1 MGSIPI
7 TRLFYVPERAGKET
21 AAGKEA
27 CVNDMTL
34 QFCLNSI
41 LLGVGL
47 AMDAFSV
54 SCANALREPKMKLPR
69 MAVIAGVYAF
79 FQFLMPV
86 TGWLC
91 VHTIEEHFVAIQDF
105 IPWIALAL
113 LTWIGGNMLVEG
125 IREGRSS
132 ASSGSRTVQSTSQQ
146 EQPAQSAFQQELPDQ
161 EQPAQSA
168 SQQELP
174 DQEQPAQSA
183 SQQKQLHEDCGER
196 TQGKAPVN
204 ENAGRLTVS
213 VLLLQGIATSI
224 DALSTGFTIASYD
237 WRMAL
242 TACLIIA
249 AVTFA
254 ICMGGLEIGK
264 KAGVKLTGKADILGG
279 IILIAIGLEIV
290 ITHYFLP

>member
-1 MGSIPI
+1 
-7 TRLFYVPERAGKET
+7 
-21 AAGKEA
+21 
-27 CVNDMTL
+27 MTL

-168 SQQELP
+168 SQQ
-174 DQEQPAQSA
+174 
-183 SQQKQLHEDCGER
+183 KQLHEDCGER

>member
-1 MGSIPI
+1 
-7 TRLFYVPERAGKET
+7 
-21 AAGKEA
+21 
-27 CVNDMTL
+27 MTL

-125 IREGRSS
+125 IRESRLC
-132 ASSGSRTVQSTSQQ
+132 ASSGIRTVQSTSQQ
-146 EQPAQSAFQQELPDQ
+146 EQPAQSAFQQELPDQEQPAQSASQQELPDQ

-213 VLLLQGIATSI
+213 VLLLQGVATSI

>member
-1 MGSIPI
+1 
-7 TRLFYVPERAGKET
+7 
-21 AAGKEA
+21 
-27 CVNDMTL
+27 MTL

-125 IREGRSS
+125 IRESRLC
-132 ASSGSRTVQSTSQQ
+132 ASSGIRTVQSTSQ
-146 EQPAQSAFQQELPDQ
+146 
-161 EQPAQSA
+161 
-168 SQQELP
+168 
-174 DQEQPAQSA
+174 QEQPAQSA